1 MITSIE
7 IKKKALRKYPEY
19 LRNVAAG
26 TDFQPIVIL
35 CDKKQV
41 TQWLIFTENWKI
53 YVRCRRKLK
62 AMVIRLSGRP

>member
-35 CDKKQV
+35 LSMLKSKCFDHY
-41 TQWLIFTENWKI
+41 FHF
-53 YVRCRRKLK
+53 KLRFYILGYK
-62 AMVIRLSGRP
+62 AGGFWPWQ